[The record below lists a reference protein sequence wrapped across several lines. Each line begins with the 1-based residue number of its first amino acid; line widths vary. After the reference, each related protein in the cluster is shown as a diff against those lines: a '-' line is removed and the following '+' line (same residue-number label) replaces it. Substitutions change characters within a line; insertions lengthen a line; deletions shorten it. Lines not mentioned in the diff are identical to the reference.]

1 MILAF
6 NIQNVLIGGAF
17 VGVLGLVLG
26 VALGIIGKVFFVK
39 VDEREIQVR
48 ECLPGNN
55 LYKDGF
61 AQAVVDGVGY
71 TVTFNIRD
79 KGKSQYQ
86 YLIEV
91 KENGHTVSHT
101 ALESLRRT
109 YRASTN
115 NRVTQPDPVVNTQS
129 MQDGREVIINKNK
142 AKQMLGTIGVQ
153 PSELTSIVDLAKG
166 SLPKPR

>member
-55 LYKDGF
+55 
-61 AQAVVDGVGY
+61 
-71 TVTFNIRD
+71 
-79 KGKSQYQ
+79 
-86 YLIEV
+86 
-91 KENGHTVSHT
+91 
-101 ALESLRRT
+101 
-109 YRASTN
+109 
-115 NRVTQPDPVVNTQS
+115 
-129 MQDGREVIINKNK
+129 
-142 AKQMLGTIGVQ
+142 
-153 PSELTSIVDLAKG
+153 
-166 SLPKPR
+166 